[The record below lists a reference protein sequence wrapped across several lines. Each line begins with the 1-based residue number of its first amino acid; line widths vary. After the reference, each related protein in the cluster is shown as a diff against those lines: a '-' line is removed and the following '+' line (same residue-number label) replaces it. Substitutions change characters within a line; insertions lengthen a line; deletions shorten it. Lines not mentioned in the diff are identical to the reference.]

1 MKKTIFILVIAFF
14 AHLSVMSQNDGS
26 PPQLSTNK
34 ADHGV
39 RFSIELGLN
48 MSKLTGDITNEKYS
62 LQYNAG
68 LCTHPDNKEPLC
80 KDRTAIYS
88 QGCKR
93 KG

>member
-48 MSKLTGDITNEKYS
+48 M
-62 LQYNAG
+62 
-68 LCTHPDNKEPLC
+68 
-80 KDRTAIYS
+80 
-88 QGCKR
+88 
-93 KG
+93 